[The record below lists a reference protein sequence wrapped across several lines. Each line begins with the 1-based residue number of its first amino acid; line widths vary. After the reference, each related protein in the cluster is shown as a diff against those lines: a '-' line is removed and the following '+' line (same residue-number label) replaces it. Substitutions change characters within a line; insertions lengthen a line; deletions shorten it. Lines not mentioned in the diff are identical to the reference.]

1 MDIFQMVKLVVPVV
15 TLASRVPWERLQQQH
30 IPTFSEMVPEE
41 LKLRALAA
49 SNSSISVASAPPE
62 LPHDEDEKAPCETCA
77 ASITPEMHE
86 RAHSLAEKVK
96 AGELITEDAVE
107 QLRELRAPAQVET
120 VTVGVSNEATLAY
133 QVDHLLD
140 ELNLIETHLTEEGKI
155 GGQPC
160 DCISKAGRRIKAY
173 AQETIPIAA
182 RQGKDAA
189 LYAEIAEWGRHM
201 QEIGTPEEIA
211 TGKYNLLAE
220 SGVASNL
227 RKALSKVA
235 V

>member
-49 SNSSISVASAPPE
+49 SNSGVSAVSTTPE
-62 LPHDEDEKAPCETCA
+62 PLHDEDEKAPCTECA
-77 ASITPEMHE
+77 AAVTPEMYE

-96 AGELITEDAVE
+96 AGELTTEDAVE
-107 QLRELRAPAQVET
+107 QLRELAPVATAET

-155 GGQPC
+155 GGIPC

-189 LYAEIAEWGRHM
+189 LYAEIAEWGRKM

-211 TGKYNLLAE
+211 TGEHNLLAE
-220 SGVASNL
+220 SGTASNL